1 MMLLLLELWEGI
13 ILVVGLLVCG
23 LGQAWLLWDIDK
35 QIHEHEKRIQE
46 QCPALEEDD
55 EREE

>member
-1 MMLLLLELWEGI
+1 MELWEGI
-13 ILVVGLLVCG
+13 VLVGGLLVCG
-23 LGQAWLLWDIDK
+23 LGQAWLLWDIDR
-35 QIHEHEKRIQE
+35 QIHEHEKRMQE